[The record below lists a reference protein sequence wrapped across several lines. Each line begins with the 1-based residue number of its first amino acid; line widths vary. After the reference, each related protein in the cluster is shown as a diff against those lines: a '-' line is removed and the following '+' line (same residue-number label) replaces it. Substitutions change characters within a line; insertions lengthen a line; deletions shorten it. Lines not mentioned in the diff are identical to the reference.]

1 LCKIS
6 LHTGLWRGCE
16 QVEYDFIQSF
26 LQAKPPFFSQI
37 YPESPGGIYGKFER
51 VIHISYKLS
60 TVFGLLSTVLGKIRA
75 AEAKKFPGKIGQMT
89 ARGSKTV
96 GFGPGFNQDFYLI
109 EKNIQCSGFPLRNL
123 FDQVEVPQEGLP
135 S

>member
-1 LCKIS
+1 MDKI
-6 LHTGLWRGCE
+6 L
-16 QVEYDFIQSF
+16 VEDSKEEFREGF
-26 LQAKPPFFSQI
+26 LPFLSRVFSQI
-37 YPESPGGIYGKFER
+37 LGKFDR